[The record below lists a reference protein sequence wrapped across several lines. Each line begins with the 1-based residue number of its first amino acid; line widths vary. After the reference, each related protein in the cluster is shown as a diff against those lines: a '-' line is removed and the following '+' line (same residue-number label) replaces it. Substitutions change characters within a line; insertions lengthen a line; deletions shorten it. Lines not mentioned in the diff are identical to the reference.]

1 MDFDDLTHFA
11 VLAEELNFRRATQ
24 RLDVR
29 QPTLTRRIRRLEQ
42 ELGVYLLERHAR
54 RINLTRAGEIFAERS
69 QHLID
74 EGSADSGPSQNH
86 RRSRSPGR

>member
-11 VLAEELNFRRATQ
+11 VLAEELNFRRAAQ

-69 QHLID
+69 AFVMCLRL
-74 EGSADSGPSQNH
+74 GSATISTATAP
-86 RRSRSPGR
+86 